1 MILHLRHNAC
11 LLSIKTG
18 LYIQLGLAD
27 DPSMKRQQAS
37 TSWFVLLVAF
47 LVYFVL
53 AIIGLRFATYSGIA
67 SPIWPATGWAFYMA
81 LRFRSRW
88 IAVAIYFASFLAN
101 YMGPHSSLQELFSHH
116 WVWKDFVVA
125 STLAIGTYFEVR
137 VGADLFQWFYQR
149 FEESETYRFPGGLIL
164 AAIIGSLISAISG
177 SSILLVAEYIPQKVY
192 FDTMTTWWVGDLLGV
207 LTLTP
212 FLTTMQDFNW
222 KAYLQNSKDGQ
233 YTKRWSY
240 LRLLLLLAV
249 LGVSYLVFYTSMGV
263 YFLYLQL
270 LLILAG
276 FWFSS
281 AMGYVVGM
289 IFYVVSLTATIQ
301 GSGPF
306 SIGTVQVN
314 FIYLQL
320 FFLAVSM
327 TLMMIDVFKKLGS
340 LRWPSLTL
348 LVAWTV
354 SAITFLQ
361 FIHREQDLDKLHFQE
376 IVKDGV
382 DEIRKRLEI
391 YESAVR
397 AGGGFAHVYPQMKVS
412 EWSDFIETLKIVE
425 KFPGINGIGF
435 VEFVFRKDFEKSE
448 KEYLQKNQ
456 LPIQYHP
463 VPGSTWTQAKE
474 LIIRYI
480 EPLDRNRAALGL
492 ILSSEEKR
500 RVAADLAIQSRQP
513 TITDEIQLVQ
523 DNKKGP
529 EFLYYDPIFDHHG
542 ELHGLA
548 YAPFIC
554 EKLFNGVLG
563 RLQEQLAVRIR
574 LSTSKPESGYQY
586 QSAVNE
592 KESIAFEESTQ
603 IPFGQKFFLVE
614 WGRRQGFQ
622 SSHDSTGAWV
632 SAISILFSLL
642 LAVIVTN
649 LQYMRRRAYEM
660 AEEMAE
666 ELKRSQA
673 SLINASKLSSLGEM
687 AGGIAHEINNPLS
700 IIRSRAQQLER
711 MVKSKSVDE
720 DKLSDLVG
728 NIYKTVDRIS
738 KIIAGLR
745 SFSRSGEK
753 DPFVSF
759 PLSELV
765 DHTLEFCRE
774 RFANHGVDLIVDPVP
789 PSLIYG
795 RETQLSQVLLN
806 LLNNAFDAVETKEE
820 KWIKVTF
827 DVHET
832 TLHLA
837 VTDSG
842 WGIPKDVVE
851 KMMQPFF
858 TTKELGKGT
867 GLGLSISR
875 GIMSEHRGDLLY
887 NAESRRTQFVM
898 VLPLFL
904 ESESRAKYHA

>member
-1 MILHLRHNAC
+1 
-11 LLSIKTG
+11 
-18 LYIQLGLAD
+18 
-27 DPSMKRQQAS
+27 MKQQQGS
-37 TSWFVLLVAF
+37 TSKTVLF
-47 LVYFVL
+47 LSFFIYFAL
-53 AIIGLRFATYSGIA
+53 ALIGLRFATFSGIA
-67 SPIWPATGWAFYMA
+67 SPIWPATGWAFFMA
-81 LRFRSRW
+81 LHFSSRRV
-88 IAVAIYFASFLAN
+88 AVVIYFASFFAN
-101 YMGPHSSLQELFSHH
+101 LIGSFSDLQSFSNHV
-116 WVWKDFVVA
+116 WTWKDVWVSA
-125 STLAIGTYFEVR
+125 ALALGTYFEVR
-137 VGADLFQWFYQR
+137 VGTDLFRWLYKK
-149 FEESETYRFPGGLIL
+149 FEDSETYRFPSSLIL
-164 AAIIGSLISAISG
+164 SAIFGCSVAAITGASV
-177 SSILLVAEYIPQKVY
+177 LLVASYIPQKVY
-192 FDTMTTWWVGDLLGV
+192 VETMTTWWVGDLLGV

-212 FLTTMQDFNW
+212 FLSALFEFDW
-222 KAYLQNSKDGQ
+222 KSYWQNTSQGKGMN
-233 YTKRWSY
+233 RWSY
-240 LRLLLLLAV
+240 LRLLLLLFV
-249 LGVSYLVFYTSMGV
+249 LGAGYLVFYTSVGG

-270 LLILAG
+270 FLILAG

-281 AMGYVVGM
+281 IMGYMIGM
-289 IFYVVSLTATIQ
+289 IFYIVSLVATIQ

-306 SIGTVQVN
+306 SIGTSQVN

-320 FFLAVSM
+320 FFLAVSI
-327 TLMMIDVFKKLGS
+327 TLMMIEVFQKLGS

-348 LVAWTV
+348 VVAWIV

-361 FIHREQDLDKLHFQE
+361 FIRREQALDHIHFQE

-382 DEIRKRLEI
+382 DEIHKRLDI

-397 AGGGFAHVYPQMKVS
+397 AGGGFAHVYPKMQFR
-412 EWSDFIETLKIVE
+412 EWSDFIETMKIVE
-425 KFPGINGIGF
+425 KVPGINGIGF
-435 VEFVFRKDFEKSE
+435 IDPVRRKDFEKSE
-448 KEYLQKNQ
+448 KEYFLKNQ
-456 LPIQYHP
+456 LKIQYHP
-463 VPGSTWTQAKE
+463 VPGSTWTQDQE
-474 LIIRYI
+474 LVIRYI
-480 EPLDRNRAALGL
+480 EPLDKNRPALGL
-492 ILSSEEKR
+492 IISSEEKR
-500 RVAADLAIQSRQP
+500 RVAAELAIRSRLP

-529 EFLYYDPIFDHHG
+529 GFLYYDPVFDHQG
-542 ELHGLA
+542 QLHGLA

-563 RLQEQLAVRIR
+563 RLQDQLAVRIR
-574 LSTSKPESGYQY
+574 LSNSNPEAGYQY
-586 QSAVNE
+586 QSPVEQSESVN
-592 KESIAFEESTQ
+592 FEQVTQ
-603 IPFGQKFFLVE
+603 IPFGQKHFHVE
-614 WGRRQGFQ
+614 WGRRSGFQ

-649 LQYMRRRAYEM
+649 LQHMRRRAFEM
-660 AEEMAE
+660 AEEMAD

-711 MVKSKSVDE
+711 MVKSKNMDE
-720 DKLSDLVG
+720 DKISEMVG
-728 NIYKTVDRIS
+728 NIHKTVDRIS

-774 RFANHGVDLIVDPVP
+774 RFANHGVDLMVDPVP
-789 PSLIYG
+789 PSFIYG

-806 LLNNAFDAVETKEE
+806 LLNNAFDAIETKDE

-827 DVHET
+827 EVHST

-842 WGIPKDVVE
+842 WGIPQDVVD

-904 ESESRAKYHA
+904 ESESRAKNHA